1 MSENV
6 STLTHIWTP
15 LTIGSTTVKNRILM
29 PAETLVYGENN
40 LLSDRHIAY
49 YRERAMGGTGLII
62 TEQQGAHPVS
72 KGSFYFG
79 CTAWEKRVIPQY
91 AKLADIVRE
100 YGTKL
105 FVQLFT
111 PGVHDK
117 GTMIVDE
124 WRPLWAASAMPSI
137 LHRET
142 PMVMEQQ
149 HIDDL
154 VKGFGESAVNVK
166 VSGLDGVEIHG
177 AHSYGIGQF
186 LSAAYNRRTDR
197 YGGSVRKRCQLVIDI
212 IEEIRRRVG
221 RDFTVGIRLSFD
233 EFLGDAGITQ
243 EQAEEQLEIL
253 AATGLFD
260 FFNISGGG
268 YHTFHLGVAPMGSKH
283 GFMIP
288 FGKRAKEIVGNRA
301 KVFIV
306 GRIIDLSMAE
316 QIIEDGA
323 ADMVAMA
330 RAHLADPFLVKKM
343 QEGREKE
350 IIRCVGANECTARLF
365 DNREVICM
373 MNPIAGRE
381 RQWGEGTL
389 RMVSKDAAK
398 KIIVVGGGLAGM
410 KTASVAAKRGHKVVL
425 LEKEQELGG
434 HINTLKQL
442 PTRAEWHT
450 AIDNLTHQ
458 MEAAGV
464 TVRLGVN
471 ATKDVL
477 AQEKPDVV
485 VCATGASYTTAAPS
499 PYRPERVAIPGYDQ
513 KNVIDVGTATRRAL
527 QDPRSLGKRV
537 VIVDETA
544 AYLPL
549 GLAEVLAT
557 KGGAE
562 VEVISPHLAVGED
575 LVRTLDM
582 PILFPRLVE
591 AGVKLTAQHFI
602 EKIEGNTVEVYHLWG
617 GPKRLITDVDTVVIS
632 MMRTPNDALFNE
644 IRGSFP
650 DVRRVGDVLA
660 PRKPAAV
667 IYEGEKLGR
676 EL

>member
-1 MSENV
+1 
-6 STLTHIWTP
+6 
-15 LTIGSTTVKNRILM
+15 
-29 PAETLVYGENN
+29 
-40 LLSDRHIAY
+40 
-49 YRERAMGGTGLII
+49 
-62 TEQQGAHPVS
+62 
-72 KGSFYFG
+72 
-79 CTAWEKRVIPQY
+79 
-91 AKLADIVRE
+91 
-100 YGTKL
+100 
-105 FVQLFT
+105 
-111 PGVHDK
+111 
-117 GTMIVDE
+117 
-124 WRPLWAASAMPSI
+124 
-137 LHRET
+137 
-142 PMVMEQQ
+142 
-149 HIDDL
+149 
-154 VKGFGESAVNVK
+154 
-166 VSGLDGVEIHG
+166 
-177 AHSYGIGQF
+177 
-186 LSAAYNRRTDR
+186 
-197 YGGSVRKRCQLVIDI
+197 VIDI